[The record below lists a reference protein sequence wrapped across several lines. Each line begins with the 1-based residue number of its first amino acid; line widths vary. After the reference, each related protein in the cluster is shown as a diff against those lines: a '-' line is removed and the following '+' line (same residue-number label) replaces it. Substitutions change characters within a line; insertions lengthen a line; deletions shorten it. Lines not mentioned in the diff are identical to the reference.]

1 MFDAKSILEAL
12 VKGAGPAPAQQQGG
26 GGLGGLGDILGQLAG
41 AGGGKGGSG
50 GGLGGLGDILGQLAG
65 AGGSAGSRAPAP
77 QAAPSQGGG
86 GLGGLGDILGQLAGA
101 GGHAQ
106 QQAPAPHAAPGQGG
120 GLGDILG
127 QLQKQLGGGAGAGG
141 AGGLGGLG
149 DVLGQVFG
157 QAKEGV
163 REGAGKLN
171 EATGAG
177 DALGRLSRELAGKSP
192 DEILAKLKDAIANNQ
207 LGTGAALGGLGAL
220 VLGTK
225 TGRSIAGSAVK
236 LGALALIGGLAY
248 KAFQNYQSGRPIM
261 GGGGETASLQPAP
274 RGSGFEPEAVTNDTA
289 ILYIR
294 AMIAAAAADG
304 RIDAGEQAKILGG
317 LKQAGLN
324 AAAEEFLAHELNNP
338 ATAADL
344 AANVSSPEEAVQLYT
359 AARIAID
366 VDERSE
372 AQFLAEL
379 AQALG
384 IDRNLMAHIEEQ
396 ARAAATTTA

>member
-1 MFDAKSILEAL
+1 M
-12 VKGAGPAPAQQQGG
+12 
-26 GGLGGLGDILGQLAG
+26 
-41 AGGGKGGSG
+41 
-50 GGLGGLGDILGQLAG
+50 
-65 AGGSAGSRAPAP
+65 
-77 QAAPSQGGG
+77 
-86 GLGGLGDILGQLAGA
+86 
-101 GGHAQ
+101 
-106 QQAPAPHAAPGQGG
+106 
-120 GLGDILG
+120 
-127 QLQKQLGGGAGAGG
+127 
-141 AGGLGGLG
+141 
-149 DVLGQVFG
+149 
-157 QAKEGV
+157 
-163 REGAGKLN
+163 
-171 EATGAG
+171 
-177 DALGRLSRELAGKSP
+177 
-192 DEILAKLKDAIANNQ
+192 
-207 LGTGAALGGLGAL
+207 
-220 VLGTK
+220 LGTK

-304 RIDAGEQAKILGG
+304 RIAAGEQAKILGG

-324 AAAEEFLAHELNNP
+324 AAAAEFLAHEHHNP
-338 ATAADL
+338 APAADL

-359 AARIAID
+359 AARIAIL